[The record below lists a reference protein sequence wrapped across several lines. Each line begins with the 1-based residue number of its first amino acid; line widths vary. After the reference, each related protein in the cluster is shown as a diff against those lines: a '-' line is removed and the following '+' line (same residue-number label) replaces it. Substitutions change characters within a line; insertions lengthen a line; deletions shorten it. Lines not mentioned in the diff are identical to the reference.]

1 MKRISAMRRISQR
14 CCTSTA
20 TQARGLLQSAMQK
33 PTPSTSVPMQ
43 DGLWPEVCENK
54 SVHMPSIG
62 RGQLNT
68 SREPRQ
74 FNFHGGKTAL
84 VVIDMQRDYICEG
97 GFSHVTHKMSPLE
110 SIVPATANL
119 LQMARDA
126 GLLVV
131 HTLESHDPRKE
142 GDEDFAEGELG
153 QTPHMRIGAEGPMG
167 RLLLRGEYGN
177 GIIDELTPVDGE
189 LVVYKPGKGAFHNT
203 PMHRILP
210 AYGITKLIVAGV
222 TTEVS
227 VQTTLR
233 EASGLGYQCVMVED
247 CTDSF
252 SDHFKMATIH
262 SIRAQQGLLGTWT
275 TDLSS
280 VEKGLTCAGLL

>member
-1 MKRISAMRRISQR
+1 
-14 CCTSTA
+14 
-20 TQARGLLQSAMQK
+20 MQK
-33 PTPSTSVPMQ
+33 PTPATSVH
-43 DGLWPEVCENK
+43 DGLWPEVSSEK
-54 SVHMPSIG
+54 KVLMPSIG
-62 RGQLNT
+62 GMGDVEA
-68 SREPRQ
+68 SREPRK
-74 FNFHGGKTAL
+74 FNFKGGKTAL
-84 VVIDMQRDYICEG
+84 VMIDMQRDYICEG
-97 GFSHVTHKMSPLE
+97 GFSHLAHKMSPLE
-110 SIVPATANL
+110 NIVPATANL

-142 GDEDFAEGELG
+142 EEEKKLAEEALG
-153 QTPHMRIGAEGPMG
+153 RPQEMRIGAEGPMG
-167 RLLLRGEYGN
+167 RLLVRGEHGN

-189 LVVYKPGKGAFHNT
+189 LVVYKPGKGAFHHT

-210 AYGITKLIVAGV
+210 AYGITNLIVAGV

-227 VQTTLR
+227 VQATLR

-252 SDHFKMATIH
+252 SDHFKMETIH
-262 SIRAQQGLLGTWT
+262 NIRAQRGLLGTWT

-280 VEKGLTCAGLL
+280 VEQGMHTAGLL